1 MILDWRT
8 RTVGGVPTVDIR
20 ITRESDD
27 VWCVGEVQR
36 EIDRWE
42 VRISVSA
49 TSASATVG
57 AAFVYDTNN
66 EIITLTYSNVPR
78 RFLQLIRAIRNPS
91 SNLFQLQW
99 SSRPSRPTSG
109 GAYETMPT
117 PDSVGFDRDIDCP
130 DTDPTTD
137 SNWSF
142 LDRMEAIAAPVS
154 TDSNWSFLDRMD
166 VFAEDSTDSEWS
178 SLQRMDA
185 FAEASTDS
193 DWSSLIRLA
202 SEPNSPPVWNLPSA
216 FNVTIDNSITL
227 DLLNYCSDPDGD
239 SLSFTASES
248 SSFFSISLSD
258 NILTISGGPD
268 DRRPAG
274 NISLVAS
281 DGQATT
287 PASVPVNV
295 LDTSQNAAPVIIPPV
310 PSSSPVIIDGRG
322 TGGGRVFATNQYTAT
337 DSDGDTI
344 PTWGA
349 DPPNSWRVESE
360 GALSISTVPN
370 AHQTGFVQLSAIQDY
385 FNRFTIFSSS
395 LTPESAIRGVQFQIR
410 CRDSRRAWSNYVD
423 DEVSLLQPVH
433 GSTHSVDSFTQR
445 PDRRQPNIWAFRKE
459 STAGTNAGGTNYQ
472 YATPDEAR
480 ADKANWAGTIRYAA
494 RRLYEL
500 IQGTRPL
507 IVIHSIR
514 NVHSSLNAVLD
525 DGDVIFTVKPDAPLS
540 DVGEYSSGHQYV
552 SLCQVLVD
560 GGGAGNPDFWE
571 TVSGFLFI
579 TGGAAPTV
587 TLLTDGQDVSTYAVA
602 LNTEV
607 TFSWDVANVASLTFQ
622 LGSGQPLPFDLDA
635 SISLPFGI
643 VGVFTYRVN
652 ATGTNGEVVTDEVV
666 ITVTEPS
673 TDSEWSSL
681 AQMTAGPS
689 ADSDWSSLER
699 MAPDASADS
708 DWSSLERMA
717 PPAPSTD
724 SNWSSLEQMPELST
738 DSEWSTLEQ
747 MPPDISAD
755 SDWSSLIGI
764 SALNQPPVCAPL
776 PNRTVVNGEALN
788 VDLTSFLSDP
798 DGDSITIAVSE
809 NDSNISI
816 SNLSA
821 SGHSFRIN
829 GLSVGTATVTVT
841 PTDEHGLQGAAC
853 TFTIQVQDAAGV
865 WCRDINLAIIARASR
880 HEIIRPAIYDAMGA
894 FLPST
899 IQLRNLSSGLRADIL
914 TLPFPPIFRLLA
926 PFLVGNYSLE
936 YRLRDGSSQWTD
948 WCVLTLAVIDPT
960 ADGPWSDL
968 LITSTQDGPWSA
980 IIPTP
985 TRDGPWSNLVDVM
998 TRDGP
1003 WSPHCRAA

>member
-1 MILDWRT
+1 MLLQWRT
-8 RTVGGVPTVDIR
+8 RFRAGTRSVDIR
-20 ITRESDD
+20 ITRQSGDI
-27 VWCVGEVQR
+27 WCMDELREEVDAWL
-36 EIDRWE
+36 ITAG
-42 VRISVSA
+42 SSA
-49 TSASATVG
+49 TDNVVTVG
-57 AAFVYDTNN
+57 GTASYTATQ
-66 EIITLTYSNVPR
+66 ITLTIAVGPR
-78 RFLQLIRAIRNPS
+78 RYLSEIFGYSGQVTYFYLLWSTRAQIPS
-91 SNLFQLQW
+91 D
-99 SSRPSRPTSG
+99 G
-109 GAYETMPT
+109 GSYETMPT
-117 PDSVGFDRDIDCP
+117 ESRFTARDEIHCPPEPTAGIQISRGFAYEGQEYTVSWTSEDATSAVVEFRSFTSSPWTQHSTSLSGSVRYTVGPPSTWPLGFRFWRIRVSNAQGGATSSATIQIIAAP
-130 DTDPTTD
+130 VVTTD
-137 SNWSF
+137 SNWSS
-142 LDRMEAIAAPVS
+142 LLSIPGERS
-154 TDSNWSFLDRMD
+154 TDSDWSSLLQMTAFDEP
-166 VFAEDSTDSEWS
+166 ATDSDWS
-178 SLQRMDA
+178 SLQRMGA

-193 DWSSLIRLA
+193 DWSSFIRLA
-202 SEPNSPPVWNLPSA
+202 SEPNRPPVWNLPSA

-344 PTWGA
+344 PTWDA

-360 GALSISTVPN
+360 GALSVSTVPN

-560 GGGAGNPDFWE
+560 GGGGGNPDFWE
-571 TVSGFLFI
+571 NVSGFLFI
-579 TGGAAPTV
+579 TGGAPPTV

-602 LNTEV
+602 VGTRV
-607 TFSWDVANVASLTFQ
+607 TLSWDVTDVASLTLQ
-622 LGSGQPLPFDLDA
+622 LIGSSGQPVPYDLDA
-635 SISLPFGI
+635 SFSTDYT
-643 VGVFTYRVN
+643 VAGVFTFRVN

-666 ITVTEPS
+666 ITVTESSLDSEWSSLTRMTPEPS

-681 AQMTAGPS
+681 EQMTPEPAT
-689 ADSDWSSLER
+689 DSEWSSLEQ
-699 MAPDASADS
+699 MTPEPATDS
-708 DWSSLERMA
+708 EWSFLEEMTPPTTDGPWSSLEQMT

-724 SNWSSLEQMPELST
+724 SNWSSLEQMTPEPAT
-738 DSEWSTLEQ
+738 DSEWSFLEE
-747 MPPDISAD
+747 MTPP
-755 SDWSSLIGI
+755 
-764 SALNQPPVCAPL
+764 
-776 PNRTVVNGEALN
+776 T
-788 VDLTSFLSDP
+788 T
-798 DGDSITIAVSE
+798 
-809 NDSNISI
+809 
-816 SNLSA
+816 
-821 SGHSFRIN
+821 
-829 GLSVGTATVTVT
+829 
-841 PTDEHGLQGAAC
+841 
-853 TFTIQVQDAAGV
+853 
-865 WCRDINLAIIARASR
+865 
-880 HEIIRPAIYDAMGA
+880 
-894 FLPST
+894 
-899 IQLRNLSSGLRADIL
+899 
-914 TLPFPPIFRLLA
+914 
-926 PFLVGNYSLE
+926 
-936 YRLRDGSSQWTD
+936 
-948 WCVLTLAVIDPT
+948 
-960 ADGPWSDL
+960 
-968 LITSTQDGPWSA
+968 DGPWSA
-980 IIPTP
+980 IITTLSLDGPWSAIVVTP
-985 TRDGPWSNLVDVM
+985 TRDGPWSDLVDVM

-1003 WSPHCRAA
+1003 WSPIVGLPTVDGPWSDLFGPIICDSLWSPFAVLGTQDGPWSDISAYQAPQTARGPTYLAPSSATVHGVRLPFWI